1 MKTRLLLGA
10 ALLAV
15 PAVPAS
21 AQDAIGPVSDTET
34 IRVLAAA
41 QPACV
46 VGAANGRGGSNAAFT
61 ADGNGGGSVIISQLV
76 DPQTA
81 QPRAS
86 HIEIALPAIC
96 NAAHRLIIASGSG
109 GLLREGGRANARASN
124 SEFGDLLPYSIT
136 YDWGGAQATT
146 SSERGFQSIPHG
158 AAQGEL
164 LLQIDTSASSDLLNA
179 GRYTDTIVI
188 RFEPGS

>member
-1 MKTRLLLGA
+1 MSTRI
-10 ALLAV
+10 LLAATLLAGV
-15 PAVPAS
+15 AAPAA

-46 VGAANGRGGSNAAFT
+46 VGSAAGRGGNNAAFT
-61 ADGNGGGSVIISQLV
+61 ADGNGGGAVVISQLV

-81 QPRAS
+81 MPRAS

-96 NAAHRLIIASGSG
+96 NSAHRLIIASGSG
-109 GLLREGGRANARASN
+109 GLLREGGRATARATAN
-124 SEFGDLLPYSIT
+124 QFGDLLPYAIS
-136 YDWGGAQATT
+136 YDWGTAQATT
-146 SSERGFQSIPHG
+146 SSERGFQSIPQG

-164 LLQIDTSASSDLLNA
+164 RLQIDTSASSDLLNA